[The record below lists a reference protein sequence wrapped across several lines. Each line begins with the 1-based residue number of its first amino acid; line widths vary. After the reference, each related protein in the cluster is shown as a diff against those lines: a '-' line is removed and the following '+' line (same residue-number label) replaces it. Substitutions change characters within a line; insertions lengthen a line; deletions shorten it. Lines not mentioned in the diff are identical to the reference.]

1 LQVEKTD
8 AALRAANTPTK
19 PPSGEAL
26 PVLGSGTDHSY
37 MSILGARPLP
47 PDDRQRSCVGRSW
60 YRNRATA
67 AEHLSPRGGY
77 PDMLDKFRQVSS
89 ALHIGPVNSAMNNG
103 MTNAYGFQTSEENG
117 AGR

>member
-1 LQVEKTD
+1 MRGGRTRKHHGPLVHFDSERV
-8 AALRAANTPTK
+8 LRTHLTTGK
-19 PPSGEAL
+19 L
-26 PVLGSGTDHSY
+26 
-37 MSILGARPLP
+37 
-47 PDDRQRSCVGRSW
+47 SCVVRSW
-60 YRNRATA
+60 YRNRSAA

-103 MTNAYGFQTSEENG
+103 MTNAYGFQASEENG